1 MVEGKGLRSW
11 LLVAFAA
18 ALLMVS
24 AVAVP
29 QGASA
34 EPCSPECLPPPDEN
48 PEAPTL
54 PKPPLLPRMLV
65 VNIGWETERERT
77 SAPLSTST
85 LTNHVE
91 HLRNVVN
98 PWFQSVS
105 PLFKPWAIEAA
116 GSYTITPPV
125 TLVKSGGC
133 DLAPNLESFKKDL
146 LAAGDAAARA
156 HGFDLSAYNTVVY
169 VWSRNVCFGLEGFA
183 DTVTRR
189 VALPTTDAA
198 QHELGHLLGLPHANW
213 ARCKDASGNFV
224 TLSNKCES
232 IEYGDVFDT
241 MGTTNNGVFNAIYQN
256 RLGWMNGEV
265 AHVNAGDF
273 TQSWTLKPMSE
284 PGQGLRAIRLVDGP
298 TTLWIEYRQP
308 TGGDAP
314 RIPRQQELTY
324 GVLIHR
330 EVEGRSQILD
340 MTPPTSPFDPLE
352 QPGMRAG
359 QTWENPLG
367 EMKITVTSRS
377 QLAATVR
384 ISSRR
389 VTVPEVRGLG
399 ADHARAVLEA
409 ARLKPVGFG
418 PVVDHTCAFF
428 GLVAQQEPFANSRV
442 LPGTQVNVAIGEQ
455 DPFLPCF

>member
-1 MVEGKGLRSW
+1 M
-11 LLVAFAA
+11 VAFAA
-18 ALLMVS
+18 ALLLMVS
-24 AVAVP
+24 AVALP

-34 EPCSPECLPPPDEN
+34 EPCVPECLPPPDEN

-54 PKPPLLPRMLV
+54 PKPPSGPRLLV
-65 VNIGWETERERT
+65 VNIGWETSRERF
-77 SAPLSTST
+77 SAPLQTDNLARHT
-85 LTNHVE
+85 E
-91 HLRNVVN
+91 HIRKVVN
-98 PWFQSVS
+98 PWYQSVS
-105 PLFKPWAIEAA
+105 PLFKPWAVEAG
-116 GSYTITPPV
+116 GSYTIPPPSV
-125 TLVKSGGC
+125 LANGLGCELGFTL
-133 DLAPNLESFKKDL
+133 DSFQDEVI
-146 LAAGDAAARA
+146 AAGDAVARA
-156 HGFDLSAYNTVVY
+156 HGYDLSAYSAVVY
-169 VWSRNVCFGLEGFA
+169 VWSHNVCFGLSGFA
-183 DTVTRR
+183 DTATNR
-189 VALPTTDAA
+189 VGLPVTDAA
-198 QHELGHLLGLPHANW
+198 QHELGHLLGLPHANS
-213 ARCKDASGNFV
+213 ARCEDANGNYV
-224 TLSNKCES
+224 TLSKKCSS
-232 IEYGDVFDT
+232 IDYGDSFDT
-241 MGTTNNGVFNAIYQN
+241 MGWTYNGVINAIYQN

-265 AHVNAGDF
+265 ARVNAGDF

-284 PGQGLRAIRLVDGP
+284 RGQGLRAVRLVDGP

-308 TGGDAP
+308 TGNDAP
-314 RIPRQQELTY
+314 RVPEQEELTY

-330 EVEGRSQILD
+330 EVEGRSEILD
-340 MTPPTSPFDPLE
+340 MTPQGPFDGQYE
-352 QPGMRAG
+352 QPGLRAG

-399 ADHARAVLEA
+399 ADHAKAVLEA

-428 GLVAQQEPFANSRV
+428 GVVAQQEPFANSRV